1 MHNQYTHPVYI
12 IFLRRTMEGGSL
24 ELIEDMEDL
33 ILDTKKRLISA
44 KDVNT
49 SNQIKREDVTL
60 CYKI

>member
-1 MHNQYTHPVYI
+1 
-12 IFLRRTMEGGSL
+12 MEGGSL

>member
-1 MHNQYTHPVYI
+1 MHNQYTHPVYKH
-12 IFLRRTMEGGSL
+12 FLRRTMEGGSL

-44 KDVNT
+44 KYVNT

-60 CYKI
+60 C